1 MYGTALSQRRPPWH
15 RVLPVIALAACAG
28 LAHAA
33 SVRGAFVGGNPA
45 APLEGVE
52 IVLRRAADS
61 TVVAH
66 TTTGAD
72 GHFRVDSL
80 RFERYLLR
88 ASLLGYQP
96 WLREGLVLSE
106 SAPDLDLGRNTL
118 AISPIAV
125 KGVDVRTER
134 ATAIIAPDRN
144 IYLTKDM
151 PSATTG
157 NATDVLR
164 SVPELDVDID
174 GHVSIRGSTSVTIQF
189 NGRVTPL
196 KGDDLT
202 NYLRQMSGSRIER
215 VEVVANPS
223 AKYDPEG
230 MAGIVNIV
238 LKDKVD
244 LGLSGSFNVAIGGR
258 YSSPGARIAYQK
270 GPLTMS
276 GGVSGSLNRWVY
288 GSNVFRQSY
297 LTAPP
302 SSYASISDYT
312 FKGLFGNVDGS
323 FDYTLTKR
331 VTAYGTINGFLG
343 SNDTHALTGY
353 VLNDST
359 SAETSRYLR
368 ADDGDWNG
376 HTPSITLGFQHL
388 VQAGRNERSIE
399 LLQSGTLGDNHNHVV
414 RQTVIPTG
422 IDDQLTRLAGD
433 NDYREQ
439 SLQIDDTHPLGKK
452 GKFEL
457 GYKGMRRATTNA
469 SDLVVAGGP
478 ASTPATDGMSYQD
491 RERFHSAYLTLGS
504 VFGPLSTQIGARGE
518 LADREF
524 DSRSTGVRYDHDYQ
538 SLFPSAN
545 VAWDF
550 GKGRVLRFTYAKRI
564 ERPSSYLLNP
574 DVLSTDSLNR
584 FVGNPYLGPKF
595 THSYSIDASW
605 SGSAGS
611 IRLSP
616 YFRDTY
622 DNWDFVSKVDA
633 NGASI
638 GTWANASSVRVL
650 GMTLTASLRQQGKL
664 GGTASVGIS
673 RDHHDASNLS
683 QAFLHDVVG
692 WSANGN
698 VTYKVAKTVD
708 LQAYLRYSPRRAL
721 AQGFASSYIGSTLG
735 ARWKPNDRVSAGLT
749 INDPFNLAH
758 FSSSTGD
765 PTYAQRSTQNNNMRS
780 VSASLSWSWGGKPP
794 EQKQRRQSSDQP
806 QQEGTPGQ

>member
-1 MYGTALSQRRPPWH
+1 VLAA
-15 RVLPVIALAACAG
+15 LPVALCASVT
-28 LAHAA
+28 LAA
-33 SVRGAFVGGNPA
+33 SVRGTFVGGSPV

-52 IVLRRAADS
+52 VVLRRAADS

-66 TTTGAD
+66 VTTGAD
-72 GHFRVDSL
+72 GAFRVDSL
-80 RFERYLLR
+80 RLERYLVR
-88 ASLLGYQP
+88 ATLLGYQP
-96 WLREGLVLSE
+96 WLRSDVVLSE
-106 SAPDLDLGRNTL
+106 NAPDMNFGRNVL
-118 AISPIAV
+118 ALSPIAI
-125 KGVDVRTER
+125 KGVDVSTAR

-151 PSATTG
+151 PSSTTG

-164 SVPELDVDID
+164 GVPELDVDID
-174 GHVSIRGSTSVTIQF
+174 GHVSLRGSSSVTIQF

-202 NYLRQMSGSRIER
+202 NYLRQMPGSRIER

-238 LKDKVD
+238 LKDKAD

-270 GPLTMS
+270 GGLTMS
-276 GGVSGSLNRWVY
+276 GGVSGSLNRFEY
-288 GSNVFRQSY
+288 ANNVFRQSY

-302 SSYASISDYT
+302 SSYVSAADYT
-312 FKGLFGNVDGS
+312 FKGLFGNADGS

-331 VTAYGTINGFLG
+331 ATLYGTINGFLG
-343 SNDTHALTGY
+343 SNDTRALTGY

-359 SAETSRYLR
+359 NAETNRYLR
-368 ADDGDWNG
+368 ADDGDWSG
-376 HTPSITLGFQHL
+376 HTPSLTLGLQH
-388 VQAGRNERSIE
+388 VIQAGKNERTFE

-414 RQTVIPTG
+414 RQTTIPVG

-433 NDYREQ
+433 NDYRER
-439 SLQIDDTHPLGKK
+439 SLQIDDTQALGKK
-452 GKFEL
+452 GKLEL
-457 GYKGMRRATTNA
+457 GYKGMERITTNA
-469 SDLVVAGGP
+469 SDLLVVGGP
-478 ASTPATDGMSYQD
+478 AGTPATDAMAYQD
-491 RERFHSAYLTLGS
+491 REKFHSVYLTLGS
-504 VFGPLSTQIGARGE
+504 VFGRLSTQLGARGE

-524 DSRSTGVRYDHDYQ
+524 DVRSSGVRYDHDYQ

-550 GKGRVLRFTYAKRI
+550 GKGRTLRFTYSKRI

-574 DVLSTDSLNR
+574 DALSTDSLNR
-584 FVGNPYLGPKF
+584 YVGNPYLGPKF
-595 THSYSIDASW
+595 THSYSIDAAW
-605 SGSAGS
+605 TGSAGL

-622 DNWDFVSKVDA
+622 DNWDLVSQVDA
-633 NGASI
+633 SGASV
-638 GTWANASSVRVL
+638 GTWLNASSVRVL
-650 GMTLTASLRQQGKL
+650 GLTLTVSLRQQGRL
-664 GGTASVGIS
+664 GGTASVGVS

-698 VTYKVAKTVD
+698 VAYKLRKTVD

-749 INDPFNLAH
+749 VNDPFNVAH
-758 FSSSTGD
+758 YSSVTGD
-765 PTYAQRSTQNNNMRS
+765 PTYSQVQRQNNNMRS

-806 QQEGTPGQ
+806 QPEGSPGP

>member
-1 MYGTALSQRRPPWH
+1 MPGFARSHRSLTGRSVRALGP
-15 RVLPVIALAACAG
+15 LTLAASI
-28 LAHAA
+28 AHAA
-33 SVRGAFVGGNPA
+33 SVRGSFVGGTPP

-52 IVLRRAADS
+52 VVLRRTADS

-80 RFERYLLR
+80 RFDHYLLR

-96 WLREGLVLSE
+96 WLRADVALNET
-106 SAPDLDLGRNTL
+106 APDLDLGRNVLTV
-118 AISPIAV
+118 SPIAV
-125 KGVDVRTER
+125 KGVDVASER

-151 PSATTG
+151 PAATTG

-164 SVPELDVDID
+164 GVPELDVDID
-174 GHVSIRGSTSVTIQF
+174 GHVSIRGSTSVTIQI
-189 NGRVTPL
+189 NGRVSPM
-196 KGDDLT
+196 KGDDLV

-215 VEVVANPS
+215 VEVAANPS

-244 LGLSGSFNVAIGGR
+244 LGLSGSFNFVIGGR

-270 GPLTMS
+270 GGLTAS
-276 GGVSGSLNRWVY
+276 GGLSGSLNRYTW
-288 GSNVFRQSY
+288 GSNVFRQTY

-302 SSYASISDYT
+302 STYAAINDYT
-312 FKGLFGNVDGS
+312 SRGLFGNADAS

-331 VTAYGTINGFLG
+331 ATLYGTINGFLG
-343 SNDTHALTGY
+343 SQDSHGSGAY

-359 SAETSRYLR
+359 QSETSRYLR

-376 HTPSITLGFQHL
+376 HTPSITLGLQHQ
-388 VQAGRNERSIE
+388 VQAGKNERSLE
-399 LLQSGTLGDNHNHVV
+399 LLSSGSIGGQNNHVV
-414 RQTVIPTG
+414 RQTVVPQG

-433 NDYREQ
+433 NDYRERSVQ
-439 SLQIDDTHPLGKK
+439 FDDTHPLGKK
-452 GKFEL
+452 GKLEL
-457 GYKGMRRATTNA
+457 GYKGMERITTNA
-469 SDLVVAGGP
+469 SDLLVVAGP
-478 ASTPATDGMSYQD
+478 AGSPATDGSAFED
-491 RERFHSAYLTLGS
+491 RERFHSAYLTLGT
-504 VFGPLSTQIGARGE
+504 VFGPLSGQLGARGE

-524 DSRSTGVRYDHDYQ
+524 DARSTGIRYDKDYQ

-550 GKGRVLRFTYAKRI
+550 GKGRTLRFTYSKRI

-574 DVLSTDSLNR
+574 DVPSTDSLNR

-595 THSYSIDASW
+595 THSYSIDAGW
-605 SGSAGS
+605 TGSAGL
-611 IRLSP
+611 IRLTP

-622 DNWDFVSKVDA
+622 DNWDVVSQVDES
-633 NGASI
+633 GAAVS
-638 GTWANASSVRVL
+638 TWLNASSVQVL
-650 GMTLTASLRQQGKL
+650 GLTLTASLRQQGKL
-664 GGTASVGIS
+664 GGTVSVGIS

-683 QAFLHDVVG
+683 GAFLHDVVG
-692 WSANGN
+692 WSGNGN
-698 VTYKVAKTVD
+698 LTYRLKKTVD
-708 LQAYLRYSPRRAL
+708 LQTNFRYSPRRAL
-721 AQGFASSYIGSTLG
+721 AQGFASAYVWTSFG
-735 ARWKPNDRVSAGLT
+735 AKWKPNDRVTGGLSLY
-749 INDPFNLAH
+749 DPFNLTH

-765 PTYAQRSTQNNNMRS
+765 GTYAQSQRQNNHQRG
-780 VSASLSWSWGGKPP
+780 VSASLSWAWGGKPP
-794 EQKQRRQSSDQP
+794 EQKQRRQSSDQAQP
-806 QQEGTPGQ
+806 EGAPGP

>member
-1 MYGTALSQRRPPWH
+1 MLGTARSQRRPSWH

-28 LAHAA
+28 FAHAA
-33 SVRGAFVGGNPA
+33 SVRGTFVGGRPV

-52 IVLRRAADS
+52 VVLRRAADS

-66 TTTGAD
+66 TTTGTH
-72 GHFRVDSL
+72 GQFRVDSL
-80 RFERYLLR
+80 RFDRYLLR

-96 WLREGLVLSE
+96 WLRAEVVLSE
-106 SAPDLDLGRNTL
+106 SAPDLDLGRNEL
-118 AISPIAV
+118 AVSPIAV
-125 KGVDVRTER
+125 KGVDVKTER

-144 IYLTKDM
+144 IYLTKDI

-174 GHVSIRGSTSVTIQF
+174 GHVSIRGSTSVTIQI
-189 NGRVTPL
+189 NGRVSPM
-196 KGDDLT
+196 KGDDLV
-202 NYLRQMSGSRIER
+202 NYLRQMSGSRIEK

-238 LKDKVD
+238 LKDKAD
-244 LGLSGSFNVAIGGR
+244 MGLSGSFNVAIGGR

-270 GPLTMS
+270 GPLTAS
-276 GGVSGSLNRWVY
+276 GGVSGSLNRFTY
-288 GSNVFRQSY
+288 GSSVFRQSY

-302 SSYASISDYT
+302 SSYASVSNAT
-312 FKGLFGNVDGS
+312 FKGLFANADAS
-323 FDYTLTKR
+323 FDYTLTKKAT
-331 VTAYGTINGFLG
+331 VYGTINGFLG
-343 SNDTHALTGY
+343 SNDSHQQTGY
-353 VLNDST
+353 SLNDST
-359 SAETSRYLR
+359 QAQTNAYYR
-368 ADDGDWNG
+368 ADDGDWSG
-376 HTPSITLGFQHL
+376 HTPTLTLGLQH
-388 VQAGRNERSIE
+388 VIQAGKNERTIE
-399 LLQSGTLGDNHNHVV
+399 LLQSGSIGDNHNHVV
-414 RQTVIPTG
+414 RETVVPVAV
-422 IDDQLTRLAGD
+422 DDQLTRLAGD
-433 NDYREQ
+433 NDYRER

-452 GKFEL
+452 AKLEL
-457 GYKGMRRATTNA
+457 GYKGMERITTNS
-469 SDLVVAGGP
+469 SDLLVVGGP
-478 ASTPATDGMSYQD
+478 ASTPATDDMAYQD
-491 RERFHSAYLTLGS
+491 RERFHSGYLTLGS
-504 VFGPLSTQIGARGE
+504 VFGPVSVQLGARGE

-550 GKGRVLRFTYAKRI
+550 KKGRTLRFTYSKRI

-595 THSYSIDASW
+595 THSYSVDASW
-605 SGSAGS
+605 TGSAGL

-622 DNWDFVSKVDA
+622 DNWDFVSQVDA
-633 NGASI
+633 NGASL
-638 GTWANASSVRVL
+638 GTWLNASSVRVL
-650 GMTLTASLRQQGKL
+650 GVSLTASLRQQGKL
-664 GGTASVGIS
+664 GGTMSVGVS
-673 RDHHDASNLS
+673 RDHHDASNVS
-683 QAFLHDVVG
+683 AGYLHDVVG

-698 VTYKVAKTVD
+698 VTYRLKKTVD
-708 LQAYLRYSPRRAL
+708 LQGYLRYSPRRAL
-721 AQGFASSYIGSTLG
+721 AQGFASAYVGSTLG
-735 ARWKPNDRVSAGLT
+735 MRWKPNDRVSGGLT

-758 FSSSTGD
+758 YSSLTGD
-765 PTYAQRSTQNNNMRS
+765 ATYAQSLRQNNNMRG

-806 QQEGTPGQ
+806 QQEGTPGP